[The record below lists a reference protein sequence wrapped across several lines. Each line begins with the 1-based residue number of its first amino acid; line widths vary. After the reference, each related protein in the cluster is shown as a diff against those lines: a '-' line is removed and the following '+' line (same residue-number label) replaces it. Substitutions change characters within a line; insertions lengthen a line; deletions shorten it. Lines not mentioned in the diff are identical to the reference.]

1 MAVDSSSEGGM
12 RVLRSRVLVV
22 GAALV
27 LALGSI
33 ACGTGTTASTPP
45 SPSQAAPSTAAG
57 LPPELADAVQ
67 QPDGTY
73 KTADGRVF
81 SAPDQFFSEEC
92 AYARWPVAND
102 TVDLAATAGV
112 PVDPVEWLSH
122 HVHTYVGVFVDGEPQ
137 IVPAGIGIDNDG
149 HRIAGLHTHDCS
161 GTVHLEAE
169 EPIELTLGQFAD
181 SWGVKLDGT
190 CFADLCAPDKP
201 VAAQVNGEPVA
212 DARAVVIAD
221 CDVISIVIGDPLAEI
236 PPAAA
241 EGC

>member
-1 MAVDSSSEGGM
+1 M
-12 RVLRSRVLVV
+12 RVPRSRVLVV

-27 LALGSI
+27 LALAAG
-33 ACGTGTTASTPP
+33 ACGTGNITTTTT
-45 SPSQAAPSTAAG
+45 PSQASPSTAPAPSTAAG

-73 KTADGRVF
+73 VTSDGGVF
-81 SAPDQFFSEEC
+81 SAPDEFASQDC
-92 AYARWPVAND
+92 GDVRWPAADD
-102 TVDLAATAGV
+102 TVDLALAAGV
-112 PVDPVEWLSH
+112 PVDPVEWLTY
-122 HVHTYVGVFVDGEPQ
+122 HVHTYVGVFVDGNPEV
-137 IVPAGIGIDNDG
+137 VPAGIGIDNDG

-161 GTVHLEAE
+161 RTVHLEAE
-169 EPIELTLGQFAD
+169 KAIELTLGQFAD

-190 CFADLCAPDKP
+190 CFADLCAPENP
-201 VAAQVNGEPVA
+201 VAVLVKREPVA

-221 CDVISIVIGDPLAEI
+221 CDVISIVIGDPPAEI

>member
-1 MAVDSSSEGGM
+1 MGKVVVPQARGP
-12 RVLRSRVLVV
+12 VL

-27 LALGSI
+27 LVLV
-33 ACGTGTTASTPP
+33 ACGTSITTTAPP
-45 SPSQAAPSTAAG
+45 SPSQASPSTAPAPSTAAG

-73 KTADGRVF
+73 LTPDGRVF
-81 SAPDQFFSEEC
+81 AAPDEFGSQEC
-92 AYARWPVAND
+92 DDVRWPVAED
-102 TVDLAATAGV
+102 TVDLAAAAGV

-122 HVHTYVGVFVDGEPQ
+122 HVHTYVGVFVDGEPEV
-137 IVPAGIGIDNDG
+137 VPAGIGIDNDG

-169 EPIELTLGQFAD
+169 APIELTLGQFAD
-181 SWGVKLDGT
+181 SWGVKLDSQ
-190 CFADLCAPDKP
+190 CFADLCAPDNP
-201 VAAQVNGEPVA
+201 VAVQVNGEPVA
-212 DARAVVIAD
+212 DPRTVVIAD
-221 CDVISIVIGDPLAEI
+221 CEVINIVIGDPPAEI

>member
-1 MAVDSSSEGGM
+1 MK
-12 RVLRSRVLVV
+12 VLRARALVV

-27 LALGSI
+27 LALV
-33 ACGTGTTASTPP
+33 ACGTSNTTTAPP
-45 SPSQAAPSTAAG
+45 SPSQAAPPTASV

-67 QPDGTY
+67 QADGTY
-73 KTADGRVF
+73 RTPDGRVF

-92 AYARWPVAND
+92 ADARWPVAED

-122 HVHTYVGVFVDGEPQ
+122 HVHTYVGVLVDGEQ
-137 IVPAGIGIDNDG
+137 EVVPAGIGIDNDG
-149 HRIAGLHTHDCS
+149 HRIAALHTHDCS

-181 SWGVKLDGT
+181 SWGVKLDT
-190 CFADLCAPDKP
+190 ECFADLCTPDNP
-201 VAAQVNGEPVA
+201 VAVQVNGEPVA

-221 CDVISIVIGDPLAEI
+221 CDVISIVIGDPPAEI

>member
-1 MAVDSSSEGGM
+1 M
-12 RVLRSRVLVV
+12 RVLHARGPVV

-27 LALGSI
+27 LAVVSI
-33 ACGTGTTASTPP
+33 ACGTSTTASTTPG
-45 SPSQAAPSTAAG
+45 PSQAAPTTAAG
-57 LPPELADAVQ
+57 PNLPTELADAVQ

-81 SAPDQFFSEEC
+81 SAPDEFFSEAC
-92 AYARWPVAND
+92 ADVRWPVAND
-102 TVDLAATAGV
+102 TVDLAAASGV

-122 HVHTYVGVFVDGEPQ
+122 HVHTYVGVFVDGEPE

-169 EPIELTLGQFAD
+169 KPIELTLGQFAD
-181 SWGVKLDGT
+181 AWGVKLDGE
-190 CFADLCAPDKP
+190 CFADLCPPDDP
-201 VAAQVNGEPVA
+201 VAVQVNGEPVA
-212 DARAVVIAD
+212 DARGVVIAD
-221 CDVISIVIGDPLAEI
+221 CDVISIVIGEPPAEI

>member
-1 MAVDSSSEGGM
+1 MAVDSPTEGGM
-12 RVLRSRVLVV
+12 RVLRSRALVV
-22 GAALV
+22 GAGLV
-27 LALGSI
+27 LVLVSI
-33 ACGTGTTASTPP
+33 ACGTGNATPTPP
-45 SPSQAAPSTAAG
+45 SPSLAAPSTSSG
-57 LPPELADAVQ
+57 LPAELADAVQ

-81 SAPDQFFSEEC
+81 SAPDQFFSEAC
-92 AYARWPVAND
+92 ADARWPVADD
-102 TVDLAATAGV
+102 TVDLALAAGV

-122 HVHTYVGVFVDGEPQ
+122 HVHTYVGVFVDGEPEV
-137 IVPAGIGIDNDG
+137 VPAGIGIDNDG

-169 EPIELTLGQFAD
+169 GPIELTLGQFAD
-181 SWGVKLDGT
+181 AWGVKLDGT
-190 CFADLCAPDKP
+190 CFADLCAPDDP
-201 VAAQVNGEPVA
+201 VAVQLDGEPVA

-221 CDVISIVIGDPLAEI
+221 CDAITIVIGDPPAEI

>member
-1 MAVDSSSEGGM
+1 MS
-12 RVLRSRVLVV
+12 VLQARGSVL

-27 LALGSI
+27 LALVAIG
-33 ACGTGTTASTPP
+33 CGGTTTPSTT
-45 SPSQAAPSTAAG
+45 PSQAAPSTAAG
-57 LPPELADAVQ
+57 NLPPELADAVQ

-92 AYARWPVAND
+92 ADARWPVAED
-102 TVDLAATAGV
+102 TVDLAAAAGV

-122 HVHTYVGVFVDGEPQ
+122 HVHTYLGLFVDGEPE

-169 EPIELTLGQFAD
+169 EPTELTLGQFAD
-181 SWGVKLDGT
+181 SWGVKLDAQ
-190 CFADLCAPDKP
+190 CFADLCAPDRRRHGAGQRRGRRRP
-201 VAAQVNGEPVA
+201 PRRGDRRLRRDHRRGRRSTRRDPAGRRRWLLRP
-212 DARAVVIAD
+212 ARL
-221 CDVISIVIGDPLAEI
+221 P
-236 PPAAA
+236 
-241 EGC
+241 

>member
-1 MAVDSSSEGGM
+1 M
-12 RVLRSRVLVV
+12 RVLQARGLAL
-22 GAALV
+22 GAGLV
-27 LALGSI
+27 LALVPI
-33 ACGTGTTASTPP
+33 ACGTSTTASTAPTQATP
-45 SPSQAAPSTAAG
+45 SSGSG

-67 QPDGTY
+67 QDDGTY
-73 KTADGRVF
+73 RLPDGRVF

-92 AYARWPVAND
+92 ADARWPVAED

-122 HVHTYVGVFVDGEPQ
+122 HVHTYLGVFVDGEAEV
-137 IVPAGIGIDNDG
+137 VPAGIGIDNDG
-149 HRIAGLHTHDCS
+149 HRIAALHTHDCS
-161 GTVHLEAE
+161 GTVHVEAE

-181 SWGVKLDGT
+181 MWGVKLDAQ
-190 CFADLCAPDKP
+190 CFADLCAPDNP
-201 VAAQVNGEPVA
+201 VVVQVNGEPVA

-221 CDVISIVIGDPLAEI
+221 CDVIRIVIGDPPAEI

>member
-1 MAVDSSSEGGM
+1 M
-12 RVLRSRVLVV
+12 RVLRARGLAVS
-22 GAALV
+22 AALV
-27 LALGSI
+27 LAFVSI
-33 ACGTGTTASTPP
+33 ACGTSSTVSTAPTQA
-45 SPSQAAPSTAAG
+45 SPTQASASTAAG
-57 LPPELADAVQ
+57 LPAELADAVLQ
-67 QPDGTY
+67 DDGTY
-73 KTADGRVF
+73 RTPDGRVF
-81 SAPDQFFSEEC
+81 SAPDQFFSEPC
-92 AYARWPVAND
+92 ADARWPVAED

-122 HVHTYVGVFVDGEPQ
+122 HVHTYLGVFVDGEPEV
-137 IVPAGIGIDNDG
+137 VPAGIGIDNDG

-181 SWGVKLDGT
+181 SWGVKLDAQ

-201 VAAQVNGEPVA
+201 VAVQVDGAPAA

-221 CDVISIVIGDPLAEI
+221 CDVIHIVIGDPPAEI